1 MYWLVIE
8 VFKFFFILII
18 LFNIK
23 FLVNLFILIGMKLIV
38 FREDVVIGNKGV
50 R

>member
-1 MYWLVIE
+1 MHWSVTE
-8 VFKFFFILII
+8 VLKLSLILII

-23 FLVNLFILIGMKLIV
+23 FLVNLLILIGMKPTVL
-38 FREDVVIGNKGV
+38 REDVVIGNKGV